1 MKKFALLS
9 ALGAVLGSLARYAV
23 GSFIPHTVPNAVPWA
38 ILLVNVIGAF
48 AIGIIAAMP
57 AIMNNEERRFFIVT
71 GVLGGFTT
79 YSAFAV
85 DLVNMN
91 PASGVI
97 YLVATFVAGIGATHL
112 GSAVVKS

>member
-9 ALGAVLGSLARYAV
+9 ALGAVVGTLARYAV
-23 GSFIPHTVPNAVPWA
+23 GIIFPLSTLNTFPFA

-48 AIGIIAAMP
+48 AIGVIAAIP
-57 AIMNNEERRFFIVT
+57 TIMNNEARRFFIVT

-85 DLVNMN
+85 DLVNLDLET
-91 PASGVI
+91 AALYVA
-97 YLVATFVAGIGATHL
+97 ATFAAGLVATHL
-112 GSAVVKS
+112 GSLVKR